1 VNVRAAFIH
10 IIGDIV
16 QSIGIVIASIIVYFK
31 PEWSIVDPIC
41 TFIFSI
47 IVLFT
52 TFKIMRDCI

>member
-16 QSIGIVIASIIVYFK
+16 QSVGIVIASLVVYFK
-31 PEWSIVDPIC
+31 PEWRIVDPIC

-47 IVLFT
+47 IVMFT
-52 TFKIMRDCI
+52 TFKIM